1 MSRTINKVEL
11 LGRVGVDP
19 EMQYT
24 PGGTAVTK
32 LRLATDRYRKDAE
45 PETDWHNIVV
55 WSNTAEAVNQYV
67 AKGDRIYV
75 AGRLVQNSWE
85 GDDGQRRHR
94 TEVHASEVVFLDNRN
109 GNGNG
114 GDGQAEDALPLLAR
128 RLTTEQRRPLQP
140 GATPRGRFHSTGSGP
155 ALGSD
160 QYRRKVTAMS
170 ITMWLALGE
179 RGISSEAIALTAL
192 GVHPIGHDASWP
204 HDPGDLRRCRLLLE
218 EAPETRENGLLVLGE
233 TVSEVGRLGERLG
246 PPVGDIALR
255 NRRDPPARRLS
266 AQDVGI
272 DDGGVG
278 LGRQGLSD
286 SSGSLREPTTAQR
299 RLPEG
304 ATTGPLP
311 TYKGRPRFCSSQ
323 YTRRPT

>member
-1 MSRTINKVEL
+1 
-11 LGRVGVDP
+11 
-19 EMQYT
+19 MQYT

-45 PETDWHNIVV
+45 NETDWHNIVV

-67 AKGDRIYV
+67 AKGDSASTSPAASSTT
-75 AGRLVQNSWE
+75 AGRA
-85 GDDGQRRHR
+85 
-94 TEVHASEVVFLDNRN
+94 TTASAATAPRSTPPRSCSSTPPTATAAP
-109 GNGNG
+109 G
-114 GDGQAEDALPLLAR
+114 
-128 RLTTEQRRPLQP
+128 RPLTP
-140 GATPRGRFHSTGSGP
+140 RPSSSPPPYSRTATPSRRRDAHGAASTLQGS
-155 ALGSD
+155 ALLSVSD

-192 GVHPIGHDASWP
+192 RVHPIGHDASWP
-204 HDPGDLRRCRLLLE
+204 HDPGDLRRCLLLLE
-218 EAPETRENGLLVLGE
+218 EAPETRENGLLVLAK
-233 TVSEVGRLGERLG
+233 RCPKWAALGERLG

-272 DDGGVG
+272 DEGGVG

-286 SSGSLREPTTAQR
+286 SSGRPRDPQPHSDARADGR
-299 RLPEG
+299 N
-304 ATTGPLP
+304 TTGPLP
-311 TYKGRPRFCSSQ
+311 TYRGGPAFVL
-323 YTRRPT
+323 